1 MKTVTLPP
9 SCHQHRNLQHSCQRT
24 LKTQATQTLMC
35 KHAVANV
42 STGGTQE
49 SLQQGTRGGSTLW
62 RPGSDSSC
70 KSPDIPETLG
80 HAVFPHLS
88 SPFALRLDYSAP
100 CHYFDKLLTYW
111 KVCSNCF
118 RLLQK
123 SKSLTQHSCLCHATV
138 SARRGALETEQD
150 STENKHSVLLLNW
163 TQLEHMG
170 NPTKQERESRDL
182 TDEVWGKK

>member
-49 SLQQGTRGGSTLW
+49 SLQQGTRGGSTHW
-62 RPGSDSSC
+62 RPGSDPSC

-100 CHYFDKLLTYW
+100 CHYFDKLLIILE
-111 KVCSNCF
+111 S
-118 RLLQK
+118 LLKLLSSSSEEQ
-123 SKSLTQHSCLCHATV
+123 V
-138 SARRGALETEQD
+138 SDYTLMFVPCY
-150 STENKHSVLLLNW
+150 SIS
-163 TQLEHMG
+163 
-170 NPTKQERESRDL
+170 
-182 TDEVWGKK
+182 